1 MSKKF
6 YFKLYLFW
14 ASWVSIKSVAYA
26 LFLSFFSA
34 LLVYISKGFAPLNR
48 ETFLA
53 LKEIF
58 FISFPIAFSLSFI
71 IVLLLVF
78 KALFS
83 QKIEGHSFVLH
94 NCAHEKIEEP
104 LLSDV
109 TGLWRKWL
117 FVTLWAIVL
126 FLVLLIGL
134 SKLLFGVFPPLSWF
148 NGLSLY
154 FLIISLGGIVFV
166 FGIKSCKKIG
176 IIDA

>member
-14 ASWVSIKSVAYA
+14 ASWVTLRSVAYA

-34 LLVYISKGFAPLNR
+34 VLVYISKGFAPLNE

-53 LKEIF
+53 LKKIVY
-58 FISFPIAFSLSFI
+58 ISFPIAFSLSFI

-78 KALFS
+78 KALFA
-83 QKIEGHSFVLH
+83 QKIDGQRFVLH
-94 NCAHEKIEEP
+94 NCAHEKIDEP

-109 TGLWRKWL
+109 TDLWRKWL
-117 FVTLWAIVL
+117 FVTVWAVLL

-134 SKLLFGVFPPLSWF
+134 SKLLLDVYPPLTWF

-166 FGIKSCKKIG
+166 FGIKSCKKVG